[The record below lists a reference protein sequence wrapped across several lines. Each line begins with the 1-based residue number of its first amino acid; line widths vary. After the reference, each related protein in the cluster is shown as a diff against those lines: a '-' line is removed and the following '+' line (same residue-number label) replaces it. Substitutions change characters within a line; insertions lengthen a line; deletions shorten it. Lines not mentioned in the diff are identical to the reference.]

1 MMRFLLAS
9 SLLLIFSATASAQD
23 KTRVLVAYHSVT
35 GNTEKMA
42 YAAAEGARHADAIVV
57 TKKVADVTRADLEH
71 TDALIIGSPT
81 QWSNMT
87 SAMKAFI
94 DTWPDMVDKVG
105 GAFATGGAASGGKE
119 YVVTS
124 LVSAMLSHGMIVAGP
139 VYTEGTFR
147 FGASGAT
154 ASTGPGSEGVSDAEL
169 HEARELG
176 KRVAAVAARLRTQRH
191 EQADASLCE
200 TGHAQSPID
209 IGRATPARLP
219 ALQFGYRPASATV
232 TNSGHAITATLRDTS
247 MLRIGD
253 VDYRL
258 LQFHY
263 HHPAEH
269 LVNGKAAPIEV
280 HLVHQNA
287 RGQLAV
293 VGVFFTEGKANDALN
308 SLFRG
313 LESSVMI
320 DPRALLPLRH
330 VYTAYSGSLT
340 TPPCTEDVNWL
351 VLEQTMTASR
361 EQIAQMRSLV
371 PANARPVQERGARKV
386 EKSGL

>member
-1 MMRFLLAS
+1 MSRVFVCC
-9 SLLLIFSATASAQD
+9 LLLIAATPAWAQD
-23 KTRVLVAYHSVT
+23 STRVLVVYHSVT

-42 YAAAEGARHADAIVV
+42 QAAAEGAQRADAIVV
-57 TKKVADVTRADLEH
+57 TKKVTEVTRSDLEH
-71 TDALIIGSPT
+71 AHALIIGSPT

-94 DTWPDMVDKVG
+94 ETWPDMVDKVG

-119 YVVTS
+119 HVVTS

-139 VYTEGTFR
+139 VYTEGSFR

-154 ASTGPGSEGVSDAEL
+154 ATTGPGNEGVSDAEL
-169 HEARELG
+169 NEARELG
-176 KRVAAVAARLRTQRH
+176 RRVAALASQLRSGQHDAA
-191 EQADASLCE
+191 AAGICE

-219 ALQFGYRPASATV
+219 PLQFSYLPSSVSV
-232 TNSGHAITATLRDTS
+232 TNNGHAVTATLRDTS
-247 MLRIGD
+247 TLQIGD
-253 VDYRL
+253 VVYRL

-269 LVNGKAAPIEV
+269 QVGGKAAPIEV

-287 RGQLAV
+287 RGELAV
-293 VGVFFTEGKANDALN
+293 VGVLFTEGDGNPALA
-308 SLFRG
+308 SLLG
-313 LESSVMI
+313 AVGTTATL
-320 DPRALLPLRH
+320 DPRALLPARRS
-330 VYTAYSGSLT
+330 YTTYSGSLT
-340 TPPCTEDVNWL
+340 TPPCTEDVKWL
-351 VLEQTMTASR
+351 ILERMMTASGK
-361 EQIAQMRSLV
+361 QMKQMRTLIG
-371 PANARPVQERGARKV
+371 PNARPIQERRGRKV

>member
-1 MMRFLLAS
+1 MLVCC
-9 SLLLIFSATASAQD
+9 LLLIAPAPVLAQD
-23 KTRVLVAYHSVT
+23 ETRVLVVYHSVT

-42 YAAAEGARHADAIVV
+42 HAAAEGAQRADAIVV
-57 TKKVADVTRADLEH
+57 TKKVTDVTRADLEH
-71 TDALIIGSPT
+71 THALIIGSPT

-94 DTWPDMVDKVG
+94 ETWPDMVDKVG

-119 YVVTS
+119 HVVTS

-139 VYTEGTFR
+139 VYNEGTFR

-154 ASTGPGSEGVSDAEL
+154 ATTGPGNEGVSEAEL
-169 HEARELG
+169 NEARELG
-176 KRVAAVAARLRTQRH
+176 KRVAAVAARLRARTH
-191 EQADASLCE
+191 DPSSVGMCE
-200 TGHAQSPID
+200 IGEAQSPID
-209 IGRATPARLP
+209 IGSATPARLP
-219 ALQFGYRPASATV
+219 ALQFNYHPVSVTV
-232 TNSGHAITATLRDTS
+232 TNSGHDITATLRDTS

-269 LVNGKAAPIEV
+269 LVDGKAAPLEV

-287 RGQLAV
+287 RGALAV
-293 VGVFFTEGKANDALN
+293 VAVLFTEGIGNQVLG
-308 SLFRG
+308 G
-313 LESSVMI
+313 LTRAVGTTATL
-320 DPRALLPLRH
+320 DLRALLPARH
-330 VYTAYSGSLT
+330 SYTTYSGSLT
-340 TPPCTEDVNWL
+340 TPPCTEDVKWL
-351 VLEQTMTASR
+351 VLDEMKTASG
-361 EQIAQMRSLV
+361 EQMKLMRSLV
-371 PANARPVQERGARKV
+371 APNARPVQERGGRKV

>member
-1 MMRFLLAS
+1 MKRFMLACCLLWGAAAPA
-9 SLLLIFSATASAQD
+9 LAQD
-23 KTRVLVAYHSVT
+23 ETRVLVVYHSVT

-42 YAAAEGARHADAIVV
+42 HAAAEGAQRAHAIVV
-57 TKKVADVTRADLEH
+57 TKRVADVTRADLEH
-71 TDALIIGSPT
+71 THALIIGSPT

-87 SAMKAFI
+87 SAMTAFI
-94 DTWPDMVDKVG
+94 ETWPDMVDKIG

-119 YVVTS
+119 HVVTS

-154 ASTGPGSEGVSDAEL
+154 ATTGPGNEGVSDAEL
-169 HEARELG
+169 NEARELG
-176 KRVAAVAARLRTQRH
+176 QRVAALASRLRSGQHGRP
-191 EQADASLCE
+191 DAGMCE
-200 TGHAQSPID
+200 TGRAQSPID
-209 IGRATPARLP
+209 IGGATPARLP
-219 ALQFGYRPASATV
+219 ALRFSYRPAAVSV

-247 MLRIGD
+247 VLRIGD

-269 LVNGKAAPIEV
+269 RVDGKAAPVEV

-287 RGQLAV
+287 RGELAV
-293 VGVFFTEGKANDALN
+293 VGVLFTEGNASQALA
-308 SLFRG
+308 G
-313 LESSVMI
+313 LVRAVGATTTL
-320 DPRALLPLRH
+320 DPRALLPARH
-330 VYTAYSGSLT
+330 SYTTYSGSLT
-340 TPPCTEDVNWL
+340 TPPCTEDVKWL
-351 VLEQTMTASR
+351 ILDQMMTASG
-361 EQIAQMRSLV
+361 EQMKQMRALV
-371 PANARPVQERGARKV
+371 GPNARPLQERGGRKV

>member
-1 MMRFLLAS
+1 MRRLLLAS
-9 SLLLIFSATASAQD
+9 CLLLIFSAVASAQE
-23 KTRVLVAYHSVT
+23 KTRILVVYHSVT

-42 YAAAEGARHADAIVV
+42 FAAAEGAQRADAVVV

-87 SAMKAFI
+87 AAMKAFI
-94 DTWPDMVDKVG
+94 ETWPDMVDKVG

-119 YVVTS
+119 HVVTS

-139 VYTEGTFR
+139 VYAEGTFR

-154 ASTGPGSEGVSDAEL
+154 ATTGPGNEGVSDAEL
-169 HEARELG
+169 NEARELG
-176 KRVAAVAARLRTQRH
+176 KRVAAVASQLRTEEH
-191 EQADASLCE
+191 AQADAGVCE
-200 TGHAQSPID
+200 TGHEQSPID
-209 IGRATPARLP
+209 IGRSTLARLP
-219 ALQFGYRPASATV
+219 ALQFRYRPASVTV
-232 TNSGHAITATLRDTS
+232 SNSGHAVTATLRDTS
-247 MLRIGD
+247 VLRIGD

-269 LVNGKAAPIEV
+269 LVDGKAAPIEV

-293 VGVFFTEGKANDALN
+293 MGVLFSEGKANEALT
-308 SLFRG
+308 SLVRG
-313 LESSVMI
+313 VGSTATI
-320 DPRALLPLRH
+320 DPRGLLPPRK
-330 VYTAYSGSLT
+330 VYTTYAGSLT
-340 TPPCTEDVNWL
+340 TPPCTEDVKWMIF
-351 VLEQTMTASR
+351 EQPMTASR
-361 EQIAQMRSLV
+361 EQMEQMRSLV
-371 PANARPVQERGARKV
+371 PSNARPIQARGARKV